1 MLTSAKEFDATTNAV
16 SACLDVCMVV
26 HPFNHV
32 VNSVIIARVK
42 AQEKGDIV
50 Y

>member
-16 SACLDVCMVV
+16 SAFLDVCMVV
-26 HPFNHV
+26 HPYNHV

>member
-1 MLTSAKEFDATTNAV
+1 MLTSPKEFDATTSGV
-16 SACLDVCMVV
+16 SACLDVCLVV
-26 HPFNHV
+26 HPYNHV

-42 AQEKGDIV
+42 TQEKGDIV